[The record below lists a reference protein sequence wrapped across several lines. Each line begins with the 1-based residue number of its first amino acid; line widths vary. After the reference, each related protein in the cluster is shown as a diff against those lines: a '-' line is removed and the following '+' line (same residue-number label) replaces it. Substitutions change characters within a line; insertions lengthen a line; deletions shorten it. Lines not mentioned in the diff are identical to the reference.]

1 MATDRP
7 VVRPCDRAVYE
18 KDGGRMKKRN
28 FRWDNRKVQPKKYHD
43 AQINDVGEDALAAAI
58 VMQAVWDYRQAKRY
72 LNGDL
77 HMKRST
83 WINKFGT
90 SPETII
96 LEVVGFLHSKWYGVL
111 CDIPAERIIE
121 KLWSENTAA

>member
-1 MATDRP
+1 MTDHI
-7 VVRPCDRAVYE
+7 DRWA
-18 KDGGRMKKRN
+18 
-28 FRWDNRKVQPKKYHD
+28 NRKDQPTKYNEAD
-43 AQINDVGEDALAAAI
+43 DMNVGEEALAAAI

-83 WINKFGT
+83 WISKFGT
-90 SPETII
+90 SPETIM
-96 LEVVGFLHSKWYGVL
+96 LEVVGFLRSKWYGVI

-121 KLWSENTAA
+121 KLWSENTAV